1 MHNPVTGH
9 DVAGNLTTTEFA
21 AAMLAARG
29 WTNAEIGQH
38 MNLSPNTVKRH
49 LSSVM
54 QKLHIRHR
62 QELKKY
68 MLQ

>member
-1 MHNPVTGH
+1 
-9 DVAGNLTTTEFA
+9 
-21 AAMLAARG
+21 
-29 WTNAEIGQH
+29 